1 MKTAS
6 AKTKTKTKAK
16 GGLALRPLK
25 LPPRTVTT
33 LPNGLRVTVV
43 KRGPLPLVAVRFIT
57 RAGSAFDAP
66 GRFGLAE
73 LTARLLRRGAGG
85 LTAEQLNE
93 EVDYVGASLSAWAG
107 EDSFGAGLT
116 TPSAHFDA
124 MLGMVAR
131 ILRTPDFPEAEV
143 ALARRRTLAQL
154 SNALDDPDDVADR
167 AIVSALF
174 GAHPYGHETIG
185 LKSHVEAITR
195 DDIARYHRER
205 VVPKGSHL
213 FVVGDLDPKVALDS
227 VERAFGDWQGASEA
241 AVSLPE
247 WTKPA
252 RAGEVVIV
260 DKPEQTQVQVR
271 ISARGVY
278 RGHAD
283 HFPLTVMNCVLGGS
297 FTSRL
302 MQEIRVKRGLT
313 YGAGSHFDQLAI
325 AGTFNVSSFTKTETV
340 SELIDVALGEVAKM
354 RAKGPKPPELAS
366 AQRYISGLYPGRLET
381 NESIAA
387 AMADMALYGL
397 PDDWVDQYRERVMA
411 VTPEVAA
418 DAAARHLPDGER
430 VIVLVGNAAQ
440 LEKPAAKYGTVSVLP
455 AAQLE

>member
-1 MKTAS
+1 MK
-6 AKTKTKTKAK
+6 KTSP
-16 GGLALRPLK
+16 LALRPLK

-33 LPNGLRVTVV
+33 LPNGLKVTVV
-43 KRGPLPLVAVRFIT
+43 KRGPLPLIAVRFIT
-57 RAGSAFDAP
+57 RAGSVFDP
-66 GRFGLAE
+66 PRRFGLAE
-73 LTARLLRRGAGG
+73 LSARLLRRGAGG
-85 LTAEQLNE
+85 QSAEELNE
-93 EVDYVGASLSAWAG
+93 AVDYVGASLSAWAG

-116 TPSAHFDA
+116 TPRAHFDA
-124 MLGMVAR
+124 MLDVLGR
-131 ILRTPDFPEAEV
+131 IMRSPDFPESEV

-167 AIVSALF
+167 ALVGAVF
-174 GAHPYGHETIG
+174 GSHPYGHETIG
-185 LKSHVEAITR
+185 TRAHVEAITR
-195 DDIARYHRER
+195 DDVAGHHRER
-205 VVPKGSHL
+205 VVPKGSQL
-213 FVVGDLDPKVALDS
+213 FVVGDLDAEVAMAA
-227 VERAFGDWQGASEA
+227 VERVFGDWKGESDAQ
-241 AVSLPE
+241 VSMPE
-247 WTKPA
+247 WSKPV
-252 RAGEVVIV
+252 RSGEVLIV

-271 ISARGVY
+271 IAARGIY
-278 RGHAD
+278 RGHPD

-313 YGAGSHFDQLAI
+313 YGAGSHFDQLAT
-325 AGTFNVSSFTKTETV
+325 AGMFAVSTFTKTESV
-340 SELIDVALGEVAKM
+340 GELIDVALGEIAKM
-354 RAKGPKPPELAS
+354 RAKGPRPAELSS

-418 DAAARHLPDGER
+418 DAAARHLPDGDR

-440 LEKPAAKYGTVSVLP
+440 LERAAAKYGNVTVMP